1 MRTRQSTD
9 TNDDN
14 FELAA
19 KYFAMQID
27 KRNQANGVPGA
38 CINLFSK
45 FDVWFA

>member
-14 FELAA
+14 FEPAV

-27 KRNQANGVPGA
+27 KRNQVNGVPWA

-45 FDVWFA
+45 FNARL